1 MLLIGACILRPTE
14 STILGA
20 VFGALP
26 SIDNLTCSIGGCRFA
41 YGQNI
46 EDVYAKADQL
56 LYEAKKKRPEL
67 LCIGKIVRKKPF
79 RSWLIVLREG
89 FLLW

>member
-1 MLLIGACILRPTE
+1 MHSEADRVNDSGSCF
-14 STILGA
+14 S
-20 VFGALP
+20 GALP

-56 LYEAKKKRPEL
+56 LYEAKKKGRNCYVL
-67 LCIGKIVRKKPF
+67 GKLEERSPF
-79 RSWLIVLREG
+79 G
-89 FLLW
+89 AG

>member
-1 MLLIGACILRPTE
+1 MYKASSDYVMANDKTFSPFMSGLPLEE
-14 STILGA
+14 SC
-20 VFGALP
+20 FSGALP

-56 LYEAKKKRPEL
+56 LYEAKKKGRNCYVL
-67 LCIGKIVRKKPF
+67 GK
-79 RSWLIVLREG
+79 L
-89 FLLW
+89 

>member
-1 MLLIGACILRPTE
+1 MHSEADRVNDSGSCF
-14 STILGA
+14 S
-20 VFGALP
+20 GALP

-56 LYEAKKKRPEL
+56 LYEAKKKAGTVMYWEN
-67 LCIGKIVRKKPF
+67 CKKEAL
-79 RSWLIVLREG
+79 SEC
-89 FLLW
+89 

>member
-20 VFGALP
+20 VFPVPLP

-46 EDVYAKADQL
+46 EDVYAKADRL
-56 LYEAKKKRPEL
+56 LYEAKKKAGTVMYWEN
-67 LCIGKIVRKKPF
+67 CKKEAL
-79 RSWLIVLREG
+79 SEC
-89 FLLW
+89 